1 MSGHTPPEEG
11 QLTRSTIATL
21 ASFSELLRARAR
33 AQIEFEM
40 LDNRVQAT
48 CADLA
53 MRFERCKCDAHTAS
67 TPQIVRQ
74 LSHIRD

>member
-11 QLTRSTIATL
+11 QLSRSTIATL
-21 ASFSELLRARAR
+21 ASFSALLAARAR
-33 AQIEFEM
+33 AQIEFER

-53 MRFERCKCDAHTAS
+53 LRFERHKCDAHTAP
-67 TPQIVRQ
+67 TPQIVKQ